1 MRATSAQRVA
11 LVNATGA
18 DVEWTREDSAC
29 FGELF
34 GGVNHQ
40 VCKKCDARG
49 QCWRAQWQKYRTR
62 TEDMEAPDGQAQG

>member
-1 MRATSAQRVA
+1 MRAVSAQRVA

-18 DVEWTREDSAC
+18 DVEWSRDDSAC

-34 GGVNHQ
+34 AGKDHP

-49 QCWRAQWQKYRTR
+49 QCYAAWRRKYGPKTS
-62 TEDMEAPDGQAQG
+62 DMERPE